1 MKKRILAAL
10 VATIMIVSVF
20 VFASCETD
28 KDNSSDASVSDTSKE
43 ETKKELT
50 PKELFSASFTN
61 LSANAGNSSL
71 LDFSQLAKNA
81 KDAVAEF
88 ELKINKLSTDGENVT
103 ENGAIV
109 LNGSSKTD
117 TESGLASID
126 LSTTFYGET
135 PTIGILTDGEK
146 TYITDLL
153 GVNEKPIAL
162 YAEDPEYESLPE
174 VDADFVVNFV
184 KKASESIEKNVNDDA
199 FVQEIK
205 DVTVAGKN
213 FAGAKVITLTVTD
226 ETAKKIAGELID
238 ELLKNE
244 AFKSIYGDD
253 FNKDE
258 ILSEIDLPTAVRIV
272 NTVFE
277 EKSIALDIELT
288 LPEPKDDETSDI
300 YDEFEDYSYD
310 IDFDDDEYF
319 GDDEFIY
326 DDEYI
331 DDDDFIYDDEYIDD
345 DDFIYDDEY
354 IDVELPEF
362 NKFVLHA
369 NYVNNN
375 FKLDL
380 GPADEN
386 GKYYEEHGYLSCA
399 YTLENGNENF
409 VFSVTEFGE
418 TTEFI
423 KLSGTYK
430 DEKHEGTLTFDIDGQ
445 VISVKYSLSANDN
458 TGSLKLTDLA
468 FVVDGATVSFPF
480 EVVTNYTA
488 NETKFDIEG
497 SVKFSM
503 EDVLDIDLDFS
514 LSAEHKD
521 VTLNAVTDYVPME
534 DFDISVYETAIA
546 EKYPILYTLLESL
559 ETNDENYYD
568 DSYIY

>member
-1 MKKRILAAL
+1 MLL
-10 VATIMIVSVF
+10 SVF
-20 VFASCETD
+20 SLSSCETET
-28 KDNSSDASVSDTSKE
+28 DTSSLSSTDESKPE

-50 PKELFSASFTN
+50 PKELFSASLTN
-61 LSANAGNSSL
+61 LSANASNSSL
-71 LDFSQLAKNA
+71 LDFSQLTKGA
-81 KDAVAEF
+81 KDAIAEF
-88 ELKINKLSTDGENVT
+88 ELKINKLSADGENVT
-103 ENGAIV
+103 ENGSIV
-109 LNGSSKTD
+109 LNGSSKSD
-117 TESGLASID
+117 AESGLASVD
-126 LSTTFYGET
+126 LSTNIFGET

-162 YAEDPEYESLPE
+162 YIEDAEAESLPE
-174 VDADFVVNFV
+174 LNAKLIADLA
-184 KKASESIEKNVNDDA
+184 KKASESIEKNIGDDA

-205 DVTVAGKN
+205 DVTIDGKN
-213 FAGAKVITLTVTD
+213 FTGAKVITLTITD

-244 AFKSIYGDD
+244 AIKSIYGDD
-253 FNKDE
+253 FNKDD
-258 ILSEIDLPTAVRIV
+258 ILSEAELPSSIRIV

-277 EKSIALDIELT
+277 EKSIALDIELD
-288 LPEPKDDETSDI
+288 LPESKDDETSDI

-331 DDDDFIYDDEYIDD
+331 DDDDFIYDDEYID
-345 DDFIYDDEY
+345 
-354 IDVELPEF
+354 VELPEF

-369 NYVNNN
+369 SYVNNN

-430 DEKHEGTLTFDIDGQ
+430 DKKHEGTLTLDIDGQ
-445 VISVKYSLSANDN
+445 VISVKYSLSADDN

-488 NETKFDIEG
+488 SETKFDIEG
-497 SVKFSM
+497 SIKYSM
-503 EDVLDIDLDFS
+503 EGVLDVDVEFS

-521 VTLNAVTDYVPME
+521 VTLNAVTDYIPME
-534 DFDISVYETAIA
+534 DFDISEYETVIA
-546 EKYPILYTLLESL
+546 EKYPIVYTLLESWG
-559 ETNDENYYD
+559 TNDENYYD
-568 DSYIY
+568 DSYIH